1 MFGGDFGITSSNAL
15 VHPLLERVTNDCVH
29 HIGNVLPGQLVDL
42 FWRLR
47 QRFKRLS
54 LVGVGSEAEDI
65 FNGQS
70 NEERNIDVLDLC
82 TLDDA
87 ALVGHQVS
95 QVKNG
100 HGVVRC

>member
-1 MFGGDFGITSSNAL
+1 MLSGNFGIAVSHAL
-15 VHPLLERVTNDCVH
+15 VHLQLEWVTNDCVH

-65 FNGQS
+65 FNCQS
-70 NEERNIDVLDLC
+70 LEEGNVDVLDVI